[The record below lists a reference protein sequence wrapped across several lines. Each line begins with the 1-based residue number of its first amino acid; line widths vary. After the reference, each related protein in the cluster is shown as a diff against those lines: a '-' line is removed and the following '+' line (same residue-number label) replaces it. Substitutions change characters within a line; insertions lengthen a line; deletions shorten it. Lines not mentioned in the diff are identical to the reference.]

1 MPLSQWRCTL
11 YRAVLQWIEG
21 FYGRDD
27 FYHDDIECCDYRA
40 KGARY
45 IETMHTGR
53 DSLTHSPPPTH
64 SLTPARPPI
73 THSPVHCNRVKAGN
87 GFRIIWC
94 DQTECRATNTIICF
108 QFPVLCQC
116 QVGCVLMC
124 CCDGFSFDQFP
135 RESERERAR
144 LTAFPLPDHLQPSS
158 AVCLSFVSKR
168 EHHHQQS
175 SSSLYLMDM
184 YRKYEIPSQEQHHII
199 NSATIITVWVS
210 VGREMCGSSWE
221 IIFGALSRIF
231 WPILSTPG
239 PLYTILLLY

>member
-45 IETMHTGR
+45 IETIHTGR

-168 EHHHQQS
+168 EHHHHQQS

-184 YRKYEIPSQEQHHII
+184 YRKYEIPS
-199 NSATIITVWVS
+199 
-210 VGREMCGSSWE
+210 
-221 IIFGALSRIF
+221 
-231 WPILSTPG
+231 
-239 PLYTILLLY
+239 